1 MRLGKRHLSWNELT
15 GSGRS
20 SESCRAQEKAP
31 AAVNPGA
38 LREIERGAAYRPVFP
53 ARVVYL
59 RHPLIFQASTVSAL
73 GLLELPEGN
82 LSAYAVLRKIIS
94 FLESRMNA
102 AHIQPTFRGVSCR
115 FCQKPIRLSASFIQ
129 REITIKQAGS
139 GLGQELCSRVFAMRC
154 RACQGEAIYAL
165 GHIVD
170 FSQSSGEPPSWVRHL
185 DRFADSGSRSE

>member
-1 MRLGKRHLSWNELT
+1 M
-15 GSGRS
+15 
-20 SESCRAQEKAP
+20 
-31 AAVNPGA
+31 
-38 LREIERGAAYRPVFP
+38 
-53 ARVVYL
+53 
-59 RHPLIFQASTVSAL
+59 
-73 GLLELPEGN
+73 LELPEGQS
-82 LSAYAVLRKIIS
+82 LSTCCVPLDNP

-185 DRFADSGSRSE
+185 DRIADSGSRSE

>member
-1 MRLGKRHLSWNELT
+1 MQSARKSASRREPWSFARDRTRCGLPPSLPRPSCLLKAYSNFLGVDRLCS
-15 GSGRS
+15 
-20 SESCRAQEKAP
+20 RAM
-31 AAVNPGA
+31 
-38 LREIERGAAYRPVFP
+38 
-53 ARVVYL
+53 
-59 RHPLIFQASTVSAL
+59 
-73 GLLELPEGN
+73 LELPEGQSLSTCCVSLDN
-82 LSAYAVLRKIIS
+82 L

-185 DRFADSGSRSE
+185 DRIADSGSRSE